1 MPKERPLASRIINLA
16 VFILLETASLL
27 MLSHNSTL
35 QRLWIARLSHGFMA
49 KTWGATQSVR
59 NYFGLKSQNDELAL
73 ENERLRETLRAY
85 ELAAKE
91 SDPAFMP
98 SVKENGFRYIPATI
112 IKSGTSSQHNYLILD
127 KGSEDGVVA
136 NSGIVSSKGVIG
148 IVDAVSKHYS
158 YAISF
163 LNKELN
169 ISARIDT
176 SGAVGPLA
184 WDGLRTDEGV
194 LREIPLQF
202 KYNIGDTV
210 YTSGY
215 SAIFPPDIPLGLA
228 GEAKVINGA
237 TNEIRVKLFQDH
249 SALKYVTII
258 ENTRIREI
266 EEISKSDNISVE
278 DKE

>member
-59 NYFGLKSQNDELAL
+59 NYFGLKNQNDELAL

-215 SAIFPPDIPLGLA
+215 SAIFPPDIPLGVA

-266 EEISKSDNISVE
+266 EEISKSDNISGE

>member
-1 MPKERPLASRIINLA
+1 M
-16 VFILLETASLL
+16 
-27 MLSHNSTL
+27 
-35 QRLWIARLSHGFMA
+35 
-49 KTWGATQSVR
+49 
-59 NYFGLKSQNDELAL
+59 
-73 ENERLRETLRAY
+73 
-85 ELAAKE
+85 
-91 SDPAFMP
+91 
-98 SVKENGFRYIPATI
+98 
-112 IKSGTSSQHNYLILD
+112 
-127 KGSEDGVVA
+127 
-136 NSGIVSSKGVIG
+136 
-148 IVDAVSKHYS
+148 
-158 YAISF
+158 
-163 LNKELN
+163 
-169 ISARIDT
+169 
-176 SGAVGPLA
+176 A

-266 EEISKSDNISVE
+266 EEISKSDNISGE

>member
-98 SVKENGFRYIPATI
+98 SVKGNGFRYIPATI

-202 KYNIGDTV
+202 KYSIGDTV

-266 EEISKSDNISVE
+266 EEISKSDNISGE
-278 DKE
+278 DKK

>member
-215 SAIFPPDIPLGLA
+215 SAIFPPDIPLGVA

-266 EEISKSDNISVE
+266 EEISKSDNLSGE

>member
-1 MPKERPLASRIINLA
+1 MPKERPFASRIINLA

-215 SAIFPPDIPLGLA
+215 SAIFPPDIPLGVA

-266 EEISKSDNISVE
+266 EEISKSDNISGE

>member
-202 KYNIGDTV
+202 KYNIG
-210 YTSGY
+210 
-215 SAIFPPDIPLGLA
+215 
-228 GEAKVINGA
+228 INGA

-266 EEISKSDNISVE
+266 EEISKSDNISGE

>member
-16 VFILLETASLL
+16 VFILLEAAALL
-27 MLSHNSTL
+27 MLSNNSTL
-35 QRLWIARLSHGFMA
+35 QKLWIARISHGFMA
-49 KTWGATQSVR
+49 KTWGASQSVR
-59 NYFGLKSQNDELAL
+59 NYFSLKRQNDELAL
-73 ENERLRETLRAY
+73 ENESLRESLRSY
-85 ELAAKE
+85 QLAAKE
-91 SDPAFMP
+91 SDPSSLP
-98 SVKENGFRYIPATI
+98 VLRDNGFKYIPATI
-112 IKSGTSSQHNYLILD
+112 IKSGTNSQHNYLILD
-127 KGSEDGVVA
+127 KGSEDGVVE
-136 NSGIVSSKGVIG
+136 NSGIVTSKGVIG

-158 YAISF
+158 FAISF

-202 KYNIGDTV
+202 KYNPGDTV

-215 SAIFPPDIPLGLA
+215 SAIFPPDIPLGVA

-266 EEISKSDNISVE
+266 EEIEGMDSKI
-278 DKE
+278 KEGKR

>member
-91 SDPAFMP
+91 SDPAFTP

-266 EEISKSDNISVE
+266 EEISKSDNISGE

>member
-49 KTWGATQSVR
+49 KTWGATQTVR

-127 KGSEDGVVA
+127 KGSDDGVVA

-215 SAIFPPDIPLGLA
+215 SAIFPPDIPLGVA

-266 EEISKSDNISVE
+266 EEISKSDNISGE

>member
-1 MPKERPLASRIINLA
+1 MASRIINLA

-215 SAIFPPDIPLGLA
+215 SAIFPPDIPLGVA

-266 EEISKSDNISVE
+266 EEISKSDNISGE

>member
-1 MPKERPLASRIINLA
+1 MASRIINLA

-266 EEISKSDNISVE
+266 EEISKSDNISGE